1 MKKLI
6 GFGFILAALAVI
18 TFSII
23 GYPKIDAN
31 LWPLLPVVL
40 FAFFTLENALKK
52 DYKSSLICAVIGFIL
67 PMPSMIFFRFQMGS
81 WLLLGFWL
89 VLV

>member
-23 GYPKIDAN
+23 GYPNIDAN
-31 LWPLLPVVL
+31 L
-40 FAFFTLENALKK
+40 
-52 DYKSSLICAVIGFIL
+52 
-67 PMPSMIFFRFQMGS
+67 
-81 WLLLGFWL
+81 
-89 VLV
+89 

>member
-31 LWPLLPVVL
+31 LWP
-40 FAFFTLENALKK
+40 
-52 DYKSSLICAVIGFIL
+52 SSPLTANI
-67 PMPSMIFFRFQMGS
+67 IFFQYPIQWSSF
-81 WLLLGFWL
+81 LLF
-89 VLV
+89 